1 MFCVGAGGSAG
12 RQGTSAKFV
21 CPCLGRDGTGTVEDP
36 TGPPEA
42 AVLMGA
48 SIGAL
53 PSFSTTKTAGRGLV
67 PAALAFPQQPDP
79 AMTMRLLNAKREG
92 GS

>member
-1 MFCVGAGGSAG
+1 MWELEARRAG
-12 RQGTSAKFV
+12 RVHRLSSFV
-21 CPCLGRDGTGTVEDP
+21 CPCLGRDSGGWDGD
-36 TGPPEA
+36 GPPEA

-53 PSFSTTKTAGRGLV
+53 PWFSTTKTAGNGLV

-79 AMTMRLLNAKREG
+79 AMTMRLLNAEREG

>member
-1 MFCVGAGGSAG
+1 MFCVEAGGSAG

-21 CPCLGRDGTGTVEDP
+21 CPCLGRDGTVEDP

-53 PSFSTTKTAGRGLV
+53 LSFSTTKTAGKGLV

-79 AMTMRLLNAKREG
+79 AMTMRLLNGKHEG